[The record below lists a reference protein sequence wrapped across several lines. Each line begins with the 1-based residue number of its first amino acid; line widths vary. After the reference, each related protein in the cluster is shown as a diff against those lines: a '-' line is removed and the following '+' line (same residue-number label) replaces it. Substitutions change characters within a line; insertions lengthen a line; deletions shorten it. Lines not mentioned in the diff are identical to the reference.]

1 MDELLDALNP
11 EQRKAV
17 TAPDGPM
24 LILAGAGSGKTRVL
38 THRIAYL
45 VAERG
50 VSPYSILA
58 ITFTNKAA
66 AEMRERLMNLCGA
79 DAERMWIKTFHSACL
94 LMLRQNTEAIGFQPG
109 FNIYDD
115 SDQKS
120 VLKECLKR
128 LNLDPEKIPIRTCA
142 ALISDAKNKMIFPE
156 DFLESYGN
164 DYQTTLYMRV
174 YAEYQKM
181 LKGNNAMDFDDLIM
195 LTVRMLREHSD
206 ILDYYRNKFRYILVD
221 EYQDTNHAQ
230 YQLVSLL
237 GGKHHNVC
245 VVGDDDQSIYKFRG
259 ADIRNILDFEKEFRE
274 TEIIRLEQNYR
285 STQNILD
292 AANGVI
298 ENNTGRK
305 GKNLWTDVGAGEKIS
320 IYQAD
325 NEYAEADFIAEKV
338 LEMKGEYQ
346 LSDMVVLF
354 RTNNQSRAIE
364 ERFRMAGIPH
374 RLLSGLRFYDRKEVK
389 DILAYLHVIINPD
402 DDVSL
407 RRSINEPK
415 RGIGKTSLDKADEL
429 SVKYGLSLYDVIIN
443 YTDELGRSG
452 AKMREYADLISE
464 LRTEADTMPIGDFVE
479 RVMKKSG
486 YYTALTLEDSIEART
501 RLDNLGELISGAK
514 GFEESNEDATLRDY
528 VDSISLVSDIDN
540 YDEDDESVTLMTIHM
555 AKGLEFPLVFIT
567 GCEDGLFPNERSK
580 YEEDGIEEERRLAYV
595 AITRAKERLYMTYA
609 KQRRVFGRTEYHS
622 PSIFLS
628 EIPEAC
634 KNDVTPKPRYFSSI
648 YDGEDSGIFDAKPIN
663 TKAFASAN
671 KLSAAPHTFDF
682 KEGDRVRHAK
692 FGCGTVLEAQAV
704 GNDMRMKI
712 AFDEAGEKNLMAVYA
727 RLEKLS

>member
-338 LEMKGEYQ
+338 LEMKGEYP